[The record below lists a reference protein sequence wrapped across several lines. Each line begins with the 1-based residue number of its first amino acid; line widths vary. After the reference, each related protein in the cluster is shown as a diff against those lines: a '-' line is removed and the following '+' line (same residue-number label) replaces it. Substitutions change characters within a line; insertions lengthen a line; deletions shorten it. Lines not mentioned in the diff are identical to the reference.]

1 MDFNLRHP
9 SEQLV
14 AIMRRIYDRDMT
26 TLSGG
31 NLSIR
36 DEEGTIW
43 ITPAGMDKGHL
54 TPADI
59 IRVAPD
65 GGVHGPHRPSSELPF
80 HRRIYAARPDLRAVV
95 HAHAP
100 ALVTFSI
107 AGQIP
112 DPQILPQAAEV
123 CGPIRYAPYAM
134 TGSEALGVQ
143 IAETFATGVNIVMLE
158 NHGVAIGGLTL
169 LEAFERLETLEY
181 CARTLIHARKLG
193 TCRALD
199 EGQVRAYTHRT
210 SEPAPFRPVHHSPLE
225 RGLRQEMVE
234 IVHRAYER
242 QLMTSIVG
250 VVSVRVDADRFLI
263 TPKSVDRQAL
273 AIEDIVLIEGGRREE
288 GLSPSRQAEL
298 HSEIY
303 RQHPEVGSIIT
314 AQSPCATAYAVTSA
328 KFDSRTIPESYI
340 FLRDVPT
347 LSYDLA
353 VRAGSALARAIT
365 DRSPVLL
372 IENFGALTTGANLL
386 EAYDR
391 LEVLENTARSL
402 LQLPNPDALRA
413 IGEGELRA
421 IEEKFFKN

>member
-9 SEQLV
+9 RQQLA
-14 AIMRRIYDRDMT
+14 AIMQRIYDRDMT

-43 ITPAGMDKGHL
+43 ITPAGIDKGSL

-65 GGVHGPHRPSSELPF
+65 GSVHGPHRPSSELPF
-80 HRRIYAARPDLRAVV
+80 HRGIYAARPDLRAVV

-134 TGSEALGVQ
+134 TGSEALGGL
-143 IAETFATGVNIVMLE
+143 IAQTFATGVNIVMLE

-181 CARTLIHARKLG
+181 CARTLIQARKLG
-193 TCRALD
+193 ACRALD
-199 EGQVRAYTHRT
+199 ENQIWAYVHHL
-210 SEPAPFRPVHHSPLE
+210 SDLEPFRPVHHSPME
-225 RGLRQEMVE
+225 RELRREMLE
-234 IVHRAYER
+234 IVHRAYRR
-242 QLMTSIVG
+242 QLMTSTEG
-250 VVSVRVDADRFLI
+250 VVSVRVDEDRFLI

-288 GLSPSRQAEL
+288 GLAPSRQVDL
-298 HSEIY
+298 HSQIY

-314 AQSPCATAYAVTSA
+314 AQSPCASAYAVTSV

-340 FLRDVPT
+340 FLRDVP
-347 LSYDLA
+347 LLPYDLA
-353 VRAGSALARAIT
+353 IRAGSALARTIT

-386 EAYDR
+386 QAYDR

-402 LQLPNPDALRA
+402 LQLPNPDALKA
-413 IGEGELRA
+413 IGEVELRA
-421 IEEKFFKN
+421 IEEKFFKA